1 MQVKVKIK
9 QPRLPYKAILFIK
22 TRCMKTSILKP
33 VIAGMLIG
41 AGLFFIPFFIIRVVL
56 FILIVGLFVRLF
68 IRPRRFGA
76 GFHQR
81 RFAYADHLR
90 SMSDEEYVQFKQ
102 RAQQG
107 CGPFEKPHSKNNQ
120 NAQ

>member
-1 MQVKVKIK
+1 MPVKVKFQ

-22 TRCMKTSILKP
+22 TRCMKASIVKP

-41 AGLFFIPFFIIRVVL
+41 AGLFFIPFFVIRVVL

-90 SMSDEEYVQFKQ
+90 SMSDEEYAQFKQ
-102 RAQQG
+102 RTSQG
-107 CGPFEKPHSKNNQ
+107 CGPFGKQDFKNNQ